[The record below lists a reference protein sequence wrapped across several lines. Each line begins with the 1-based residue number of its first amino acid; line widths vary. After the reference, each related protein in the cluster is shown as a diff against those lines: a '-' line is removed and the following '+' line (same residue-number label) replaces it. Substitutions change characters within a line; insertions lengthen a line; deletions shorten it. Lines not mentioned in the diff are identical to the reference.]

1 MSTPHNDQAL
11 GAPLRSK
18 KKRSA
23 VFIVI
28 VASVLVHVL
37 AGLGLAAVKIIEVL
51 QPEPEFEAPPIVE
64 MKPPPPPPPPPPTTK
79 RSQRSLPRPQPLAV
93 KNAQNT
99 SVPAI
104 EMNAANLT
112 VGGGRGFG
120 GGLGDIGGA
129 VADSLRITSF
139 GFDRAME
146 GTLEGTL
153 YDFKKDEQG
162 QALSNVK
169 RFVPGRAGYGVKIRY
184 ASDILKSFT
193 GNFRKDALDR
203 KFFKSET
210 LLYGAYFIMPNGR
223 ASAAPKAFKAEG
235 VISPELICAAYTGT
249 YRPTKSGRFRLF
261 GKADDVLV
269 VRING
274 RTVLDGSWYKSRF
287 SRWNQ
292 QASSKSKDEKNPQSY
307 FGLIPPG
314 VSGNWFDLTEGRETQ
329 VEIVIAEVPGGYF
342 GAYLLIEE
350 EGQPG
355 KQIFTTRP
363 LSDQDKAFLRKSHP
377 DAAQF
382 IN

>member
-1 MSTPHNDQAL
+1 MSTPHNEQNL

-28 VASVLVHVL
+28 AVSIAVHVL

-51 QPEPEFEAPPIVE
+51 QPEPEFEAPPVVE
-64 MKPPPPPPPPPPTTK
+64 VKPPPPPPPPPPTTK
-79 RSQRSLPRPQPLAV
+79 RAQRSMPRPQPLAV

-104 EMNAANLT
+104 EMNNANLT

-120 GGLGDIGGA
+120 GGLGSLGGA

-139 GFDRAME
+139 GYDQAME

-153 YDFKKDEQG
+153 YDFKTDSKGKKVRE
-162 QALSNVK
+162 VT
-169 RFVPGRAGYGVKIRY
+169 KIGADFGAKTNY
-184 ASDILKSFT
+184 ASDIFKSFT
-193 GNFRKDALDR
+193 GNFRQDSLDR
-203 KFFKSET
+203 KFFRSDT
-210 LLYGAYFIMPNGR
+210 LLYGAYFIIPK
-223 ASAAPKAFKAEG
+223 ASADAAPRAFKVEG
-235 VISPELICAAYTGT
+235 VIAPSLICAVYTGT

-274 RTVLDGSWYKSRF
+274 KTVLDGSWRKSAY
-287 SRWNQ
+287 SRWKQ
-292 QASSKSKDEKNPQSY
+292 PEAARRVDEKNPQRY
-307 FGLIPPG
+307 FGLSQHG
-314 VSGNWFDLTEGRETQ
+314 VTGSWFDLTAGRETQ
-329 VEIVIAEVPGGYF
+329 VEIVIAEVPGGEF

-363 LSDQDKAFLRKSHP
+363 LGDNDKDFLRKTHP
-377 DAAQF
+377 HAAQF
-382 IN
+382 IK

>member
-11 GAPLRSK
+11 GKTLRSK

-28 VASVLVHVL
+28 IASIAVHVL
-37 AGLGLAAVKIIEVL
+37 AGLGLAAIKIIEVL
-51 QPEPEFEAPPIVE
+51 QLEPEFEAPPVVAT
-64 MKPPPPPPPPPPTTK
+64 KPPPPPPPPPPTTK
-79 RSQRSLPRPQPLAV
+79 RSQRSLPRPQPLAAR
-93 KNAQNT
+93 NPQNM

-104 EMNAANLT
+104 EISNSDLSI
-112 VGGGRGFG
+112 GGGRGFG
-120 GGLGDIGGA
+120 GGLGSLGGA

-139 GFDRAME
+139 GYDQAME

-153 YDFKKDEQG
+153 YDFKKDSKGKEIREVTKFG
-162 QALSNVK
+162 
-169 RFVPGRAGYGVKIRY
+169 PGFAPKTNY
-184 ASDILKSFT
+184 ASGIFKSFT
-193 GNFRKDALDR
+193 GNFRQDSLDR
-203 KFFKSET
+203 KFFKSDT
-210 LLYGAYFIMPNGR
+210 LLYGAYFIIPGT
-223 ASAAPKAFKAEG
+223 SAKVAPRAFKVEG
-235 VISPELICAAYTGT
+235 VIAPELICAAYTGT

-274 RTVLDGSWYKSRF
+274 KTVLDGSWHKSTY

-292 QASSKSKDEKNPQSY
+292 PSSAKSADKKSPQSY
-307 FGLIPPG
+307 FGLSQPG

-329 VEIVIAEVPGGYF
+329 VEVVIAEVPGADF

-363 LSDQDKAFLRKSHP
+363 LGDKDKEFLRKTHK

-382 IN
+382 IK